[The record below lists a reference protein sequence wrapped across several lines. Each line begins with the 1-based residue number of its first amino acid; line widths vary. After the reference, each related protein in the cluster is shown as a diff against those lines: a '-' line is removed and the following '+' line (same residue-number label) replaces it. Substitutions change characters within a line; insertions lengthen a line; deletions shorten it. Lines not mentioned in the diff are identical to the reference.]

1 MRRPVAAG
9 LALLLVTVTLA
20 VNAAAEPHVRNGL
33 YAGFGYGG
41 NWAKLELANSQKAE
55 WTGTWSVRAGWA
67 LKQDLLLGA
76 EYTRWAKD
84 YAIATLQGDIPY
96 EVTLSGAVMA
106 LTYFPG
112 NEGFML
118 RVGGGVAMAEINI
131 TPPPQF
137 SIPAESISPDPGFA
151 LLAGLGYEARLTE
164 KFALGA
170 DFSMLYLAVS
180 DAGFDRAYVYG
191 LNVDFNWY
199 W

>member
-1 MRRPVAAG
+1 MRRAVASG
-9 LALLLVTVTLA
+9 LFLLLVTVILPVTG
-20 VNAAAEPHVRNGL
+20 AAEPHVRNGL

-41 NWAKLELANSQKAE
+41 NWAKVELASRQKAE
-55 WTGTWSVRAGWA
+55 WTGALSVRAGWA

-76 EYTRWAKD
+76 EYARWAKD

-112 NEGFML
+112 SEGFML

-137 SIPAESISPDPGFA
+137 NVAAESISPDPGFA
-151 LLAGLGYEARLTE
+151 LLAGVGYEARLTE

-170 DFSMLYLAVS
+170 DFSMLYLGVS
-180 DAGFDRAYVYG
+180 GDELDRAYVYG